1 MTLPERAFAILLLVG
16 AAAACN
22 DSPSVV
28 DDSIVGTYT
37 LVSVNGQAT
46 PVVISTLLGDIE
58 VLSGSLDVNGNGTC
72 HYSLSYRSTAAGS
85 STATQSND
93 CTWTRAGAAA
103 FFTLDN
109 GDVLPA
115 TVDADTLTVTLF
127 GATGVLRR

>member
-1 MTLPERAFAILLLVG
+1 MTLPERAFAIILVLG
-16 AAAACN
+16 VAAACN
-22 DSPSVV
+22 DSPSGV

-37 LVSVNGQAT
+37 LVTVNGQAP

-58 VLSGSLDVNGNGTC
+58 VLSGSLDVRGDGSC
-72 HYSLSYRSTAAGS
+72 HYSVSYRATAPGS

-109 GDVLPA
+109 GDLLPA
-115 TVDADTLTVTLF
+115 TVEVDTLTVTLF
-127 GATGVLRR
+127 GATAVLER